1 MSNDNEDF
9 SNYLKIALIGSV
21 SVGKTSI
28 VNRFIKNIFDEKNKS
43 TSGANYSKKIVEVN
57 NQKIS
62 LDIWD
67 TAGQERFRSLG
78 RHFYKNANMII
89 IVYDI
94 TNLKS
99 FQDIENFWYD
109 DIKENGEEYKVI
121 AIVGNKFDLYDRE
134 EVEEINDKMVE
145 EYIDK
150 LNNDNKCKFFHMK
163 VSAKTGVNVKPLFIK
178 LVSEYLTYE
187 PTYGIKPAKTERI
200 AKSFNIN
207 KVENQKTKSN
217 HENKCCG

>member
-78 RHFYKNANMII
+78 RQMQI
-89 IVYDI
+89 
-94 TNLKS
+94 
-99 FQDIENFWYD
+99 
-109 DIKENGEEYKVI
+109 
-121 AIVGNKFDLYDRE
+121 
-134 EVEEINDKMVE
+134 
-145 EYIDK
+145 
-150 LNNDNKCKFFHMK
+150 
-163 VSAKTGVNVKPLFIK
+163 
-178 LVSEYLTYE
+178 
-187 PTYGIKPAKTERI
+187 
-200 AKSFNIN
+200 
-207 KVENQKTKSN
+207 
-217 HENKCCG
+217 